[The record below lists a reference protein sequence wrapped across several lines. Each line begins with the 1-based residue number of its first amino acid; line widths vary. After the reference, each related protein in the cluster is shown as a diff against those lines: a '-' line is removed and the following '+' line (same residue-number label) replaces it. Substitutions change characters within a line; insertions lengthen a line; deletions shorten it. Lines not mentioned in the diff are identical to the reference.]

1 MIDPW
6 LSAQVSSQESGDQ
19 PSEEPR
25 KPNTFDHRQQPPGE
39 QSRRTSFGRSRFDY
53 ELMTLMST
61 SATASGLQR
70 SETPKPKLISPRK
83 QTDDVIEV
91 NCSDHDDVELECTQ
105 TWSRPRLEDKTVDDG
120 TNTGQSNMGK
130 ARTVLSSPTSGSP
143 SKRRLV
149 RPKVSVHCTSPITYI
164 LINRPSFP
172 FTGTCIRVET
182 VRQRHFKRRRV

>member
-1 MIDPW
+1 LIDPW
-6 LSAQVSSQESGDQ
+6 LSAQVSSQESSDR

-25 KPNTFDHRQQPPGE
+25 KANSSAHRRSSLSE

-70 SETPKPKLISPRK
+70 SETPKPKLTSPRK
-83 QTDDVIEV
+83 QADDVIEV

-105 TWSRPRLEDKTVDDG
+105 TWSRHRPKDKMVNNRMNIDESST
-120 TNTGQSNMGK
+120 TKT
-130 ARTVLSSPTSGSP
+130 RTVLSSPTSGSP

-149 RPKVSVHCTSPITYI
+149 RTKVSVHCTS
-164 LINRPSFP
+164 LIASS
-172 FTGTCIRVET
+172 
-182 VRQRHFKRRRV
+182 QMY